1 MHTDE
6 IRRHQLQ
13 WSTRF
18 KIIIG
23 VAKGVIYLH
32 NEVGLRIIHR
42 DIKPTTILLDLE
54 MNPKISGFGISR
66 IFEDYESEVETR
78 VAGTL

>member
-32 NEVGLRIIHR
+32 NEVELRIIHR

-66 IFEDYESEVETR
+66 NFEDYESEVETR

>member
-32 NEVGLRIIHR
+32 NEVELRIIHR